1 MKNKKQ
7 FPRYHELMNPLLE
20 ALHELGGSG
29 SIEEIAQKV
38 ADLSDLPEDIL
49 NIPHNPE
56 KSSQTEIEY
65 RLAWARTYLKKYGI
79 LDNSDRGVWVIVPEK
94 RHVKSVDPLAVT
106 KAIRDEH
113 KKNRKEAVEKE
124 QNLDDEPEMEILGE
138 AESWRSTLHHL
149 LIHEMSPEAF
159 ERLSKRILRE
169 SGFVQVE
176 VTGRSG
182 DGGIDGKG
190 IMRLSGLL
198 SFHVI
203 FQCKK
208 YKGTVTASEIRDFR
222 GAMIG
227 RADKGLFITTGT
239 FTRDAVK
246 EATRDGAPPIDLV
259 DGDQLADKLK
269 ELGLG
274 IKKEMVEKIS
284 VDAEWFESI

>member
-1 MKNKKQ
+1 MKKNLQ
-7 FPRYHELMNPLLE
+7 MPRFEDLMNPLLE
-20 ALHELGGSG
+20 ALHDLGGSG
-29 SIEEIAQKV
+29 SIREIAEKV
-38 ADLSDLPEDIL
+38 VESSNFPEEL
-49 NIPHNPE
+49 MNRTHNQE

-65 RLAWARTYLKKYGI
+65 RLAWARTYLKKYGL
-79 LDNSDRGVWVIVPEK
+79 LDNSERGIWLIVPEK
-94 RHVKSVDPLAVT
+94 RDIKSVDPQEVVKT
-106 KAIRDEH
+106 VKAEH
-113 KKNRKEAVEKE
+113 KKQKETLEKE
-124 QNLDDEPEMEILGE
+124 KIPEDDSDIEIPDE
-138 AESWRSTLHHL
+138 AKSWRSELHHVL
-149 LIHEMSPEAF
+149 VQDLSADGF

-169 SGFVQVE
+169 SGFIQVE

-208 YKGTVTASEIRDFR
+208 YQGSVSAKDIRDFR

-239 FTRDAVK
+239 FTRDAIR
-246 EATRDGAPPIDLV
+246 EATRDGAPPIDLI

-284 VDAEWFESI
+284 VDTEWFKSV

>member
-1 MKNKKQ
+1 MKKEVLNKRINFDPKNLALFVGKTKRYKLGGNSMKKNSQ
-7 FPRYHELMNPLLE
+7 MPKYHELMNPLLK

-38 ADLSDLPEDIL
+38 SELSGLPEEIL

-65 RLAWARTYLKKYGI
+65 RLAWARSYLKKYGL
-79 LDNSDRGVWVIVPEK
+79 LDNSDRGVWLIVPEK
-94 RHVKSVDPLAVT
+94 RDVKTVDPQVVVKT
-106 KAIRDEH
+106 VRDEH
-113 KKNRKEAVEKE
+113 KKQKAASEKAKTEEDVE
-124 QNLDDEPEMEILGE
+124 DDIEIPDE
-138 AESWRSTLHHL
+138 AESWRGALHHV
-149 LIHEMSPEAF
+149 LINEISPDAF
-159 ERLSKRILRE
+159 ERLTKRILRE

-208 YKGTVTASEIRDFR
+208 YKGTVTPRIFVISE
-222 GAMIG
+222 G
-227 RADKGLFITTGT
+227 
-239 FTRDAVK
+239 
-246 EATRDGAPPIDLV
+246 
-259 DGDQLADKLK
+259 Q
-269 ELGLG
+269 
-274 IKKEMVEKIS
+274 
-284 VDAEWFESI
+284 